1 VSGKSQFSEWS
12 AERVAAMSARNRAAR
27 GRDVD
32 PVYSAAH
39 RPAMAPAQ
47 ATLDVSTSLGD
58 EIADDDLDKVK
69 VKKGPT
75 SKAVTRILEADHEDR
90 EQTWP
95 VFEAMLRANRLPAPC
110 YGFRF
115 NAERKWRFDMAF
127 PQHRV
132 ALEVDGGIWRKDRG
146 AHGRPQNILR
156 DMEKINAAQLAG
168 WKVLRYT
175 PEQLPAAI
183 DDLKLCLGEP

>member
-1 VSGKSQFSEWS
+1 MSGKSQFAEWS
-12 AERVAAMSARNRAAR
+12 PERVAAMSARNRAAR
-27 GRDVD
+27 TREID

-39 RPAMAPAQ
+39 TLPMQ
-47 ATLDVSTSLGD
+47 ATLDVSTKLGD
-58 EIADDDLDKVK
+58 EIRDDDLDTVK
-69 VKKGPT
+69 VKPA
-75 SKAVTRILEADHEDR
+75 SKRKAKPRAGILEADHEDG

-95 VFEAMLRANRLPAPC
+95 VFEAMLRANKLPAPC

-127 PQHRV
+127 PDYRV

-146 AHGRPQNILR
+146 AHGRPANILR
-156 DMEKINAAQLAG
+156 DMAKINAAQLAG

-175 PEQLPAAI
+175 PEQLPGAI
-183 DDLKLCLGEP
+183 DDLNVCLGGT